1 MKITVG
7 VKSVKEAGYFLTSGA
22 DEVYCGL
29 IGLHNNRLP
38 RENLSGPGAVEEI
51 IKLARARGKKVFVAA
66 NEIVHEKEYA
76 LTLRLLTDLKAK
88 GLSGVIVRDPAL
100 LAYFKKNKFRF
111 YFTLSTLANCF
122 NSKAL
127 GFFADLGVSRLV
139 LPMQMMPENSAGLV
153 KNRFGIETEV
163 FCQALYY
170 GINVDSL
177 CSLPCPQTGQ
187 HVKGGFRDFTCLLP
201 FKNGAKEF
209 FMPMPGPDYMLNA
222 FYDHYKSGIGHLKV
236 ARWPNTLRQ
245 IDLFHKARYLLK
257 LLEKGISRK
266 LFVHEGRKL
275 DAKPLE
281 YGKSFTFK
289 PFAG

>member
-1 MKITVG
+1 MKMTVG
-7 VKSVKEAGYFLTSGA
+7 VKSFAEAEYFFSQGA

-29 IGLHNNRLP
+29 VKIRNNRLP
-38 RENLSGPGAVEEI
+38 HENFSTPAAVEKVI
-51 IKLARARGKKVFVAA
+51 ALARKNGKKVFLAA
-66 NEIVHEKEYA
+66 NEMVQEKDYA
-76 LTLRLLTDLKAK
+76 ATLRLLSLLKDK
-88 GLSGVIVRDPAL
+88 GLSGAIVRDPAL

-122 NSKAL
+122 NSGTL
-127 GFFADLGVSRLV
+127 EFFADLGISRLV
-139 LPMQMMPENSAGLV
+139 LPMQMMPENAEGLM
-153 KNRFGIETEV
+153 KNKFGIATEI

-177 CSLPCPQTGQ
+177 CSLPCPQTSEENSG
-187 HVKGGFRDFTCLLP
+187 KFRDFTCLLP
-201 FKNGAKEF
+201 FKNGREEF
-209 FMPMPGPDYMLNA
+209 FMPMPGPDQMLNA
-222 FYDHYKSGIGHLKV
+222 FYGHYKAGAGHLKV

-245 IDLFHKARYLLK
+245 ADLFHKARYLLK
-257 LLEKGISRK
+257 LLEKGISRE

-275 DAKPLE
+275 DTKPLE